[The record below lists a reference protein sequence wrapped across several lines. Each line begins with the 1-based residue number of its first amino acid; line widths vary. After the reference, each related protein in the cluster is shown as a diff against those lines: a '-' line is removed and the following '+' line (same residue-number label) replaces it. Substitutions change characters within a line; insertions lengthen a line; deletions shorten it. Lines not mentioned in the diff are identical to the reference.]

1 MNFEQRKLA
10 LVKTAINLGDE
21 QFHQKLISA
30 YSQDTGFLKKNVKL
44 REVTTP
50 IAILN
55 EIGRETHLT
64 KAYGIDLQQ
73 LQSLGK
79 VAVLLPRNGVNLC
92 LAKSVGASFLAGNE
106 TIIKLPRKLNQ
117 SGKYYRELVLN
128 NLPDVSFAPDEI
140 SSQEFLKNC
149 ITDPEIKA
157 VVIYGDDHWIWG
169 YKNLVRR
176 SNTKL
181 IFEGP
186 GKDPLIVMEDADLDI
201 AVHDAVKG
209 GLLNGG
215 QSCSAVERFFVHESL
230 MDEFCT
236 KLTEQLTGLKIGS
249 QESEDTDIGPILSA
263 SVLERLE
270 RQVKEAQ
277 AAGAKVL
284 IGGNI
289 KKIDSTDSYAFPP
302 TIITG
307 CTLNMKIIKEE
318 NFGPVFPIISFSSEH
333 DLLPKVDNCDYGLN
347 ASVYGTL
354 SFEFRQYLINS
365 HRSVYFDCSV
375 FNSGNRDSQLI
386 DGGYK
391 NSGFIWKW
399 HEDRFLQI
407 EGKRM
412 LLKELSQQ
420 ESLVELQDVQVL
432 EVENMIAQ
440 A

>member
-1 MNFEQRKLA
+1 MNFKQRQQA
-10 LVKTAINLGDE
+10 LVQTAINLANE
-21 QFHQKLISA
+21 EFQQKLISA
-30 YSQDTGFLKKNVKL
+30 YSQDTGFLKKNVKI

-55 EIGRETHLT
+55 EIGKETNLT
-64 KAYGIDLQQ
+64 KAYGVNLQQ

-92 LAKSVGASFLAGNE
+92 LAKSVGASFLVGNE

-128 NLPDVSFAPDEI
+128 NLPNVSFAPDGM
-140 SSQEFLKNC
+140 SSEAFLKKC
-149 ITDPEIKA
+149 IADREIKA

-186 GKDPLIVMEDADLDI
+186 GKDPLIVMEDADIDM
-201 AVHDAVKG
+201 AVKDSVKG

-215 QSCSAVERFFVHESL
+215 QSCSAIERFFVHESL

-236 KLTEQLTGLKIGS
+236 KLTQELIKLKVGS
-249 QESEDTDIGPILSA
+249 SESEDTDIGPILST
-263 SVLERLE
+263 SVLERLDE
-270 RQVKEAQ
+270 QVKDAQ

-284 IGGNI
+284 IGGNMQRI
-289 KKIDSTDSYAFPP
+289 GSTDNYAFLP

-307 CTLNMKIIKEE
+307 CTSDMRIIKEE
-318 NFGPVFPIISFSSEH
+318 NFGPVFPIISFSSEL

-347 ASVYGTL
+347 ASIYGTL
-354 SFEFRQYLINS
+354 SVEFREYLINS
-365 HRSVYFDCSV
+365 HRSVYFNCSV
-375 FNSGNRDSQLI
+375 FNSGNIGAQVI

-412 LLKELSQQ
+412 LLKELSLQTPLAEIQ
-420 ESLVELQDVQVL
+420 NVATIDVET
-432 EVENMIAQ
+432 MIAQ
-440 A
+440 V